1 MEEEKSACENFMNLA
16 FTDIVKK
23 VFEEQIFPQ
32 VIGQVV
38 SGALVGMD
46 IKGKYV
52 GEELEEM
59 AFKVHKQIMVRLFA
73 PEEGNHEYGSE

>member
-1 MEEEKSACENFMNLA
+1 
-16 FTDIVKK
+16 
-23 VFEEQIFPQ
+23 
-32 VIGQVV
+32 
-38 SGALVGMD
+38 MD